1 MTGLGQICLAT
12 FFYNTVYDFCLQ
24 NFTKFYKIVKFVKIV
39 NCYVMLRKLKH
50 LNKNGPTHKKNAVQ
64 IFLIKCNFE
73 VYLRGAQKHDFY
85 K

>member
-1 MTGLGQICLAT
+1 MI
-12 FFYNTVYDFCLQ
+12 FV
-24 NFTKFYKIVKFVKIV
+24 YKIVKFVKLV

-73 VYLRGAQKHDFY
+73 VYLRGTQKHDFY